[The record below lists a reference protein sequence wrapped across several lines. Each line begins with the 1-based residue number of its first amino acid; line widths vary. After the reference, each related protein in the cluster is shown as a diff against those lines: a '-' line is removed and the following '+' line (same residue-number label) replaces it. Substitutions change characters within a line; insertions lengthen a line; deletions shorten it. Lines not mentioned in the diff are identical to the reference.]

1 MQLYV
6 NLMKPN
12 SGERSKRSLVSQIKW
27 WPIFFIYSL
36 RKTAFYLIII
46 IQPAFHSV
54 HHSLLRVLVMMIGE
68 LDFVTTFIDT
78 IGEKCKGNKNLLNPF
93 PLTGQFFLFLCL
105 FFLTTALMNLLVRNW
120 FDMYF

>member
-36 RKTAFYLIII
+36 GKTAFYLIII
-46 IQPAFHSV
+46 IQTAFHSV

-78 IGEKCKGNKNLLNPF
+78 IGKKSEENLLNPF
-93 PLTGQFFLFLCL
+93 PFTGYFFLFLCL
-105 FFLTTALMNLLVRNW
+105 FFLTVALMNLLVRNW
-120 FDMYF
+120 VDMYF